1 MHHIILG
8 AGPAGVTA
16 AETLRKLA
24 PHDRITLIGDEPEP
38 PYGRMAIPY
47 LLAGD
52 IQEQGTHLRKRDDH
66 FDTHGIEVV
75 RDRCLRLDPEQDRV
89 TLESGSVLDFDRL
102 LVATGSSPV
111 TPPIPGTDL
120 PGVQGCWTLENAR
133 EIAARV
139 GPGKEAVLIGAGFI
153 GCIILEAMVASGSR
167 LTVVEL
173 GDRMVPRMLNPTAGG
188 MLKSWCEAKGV
199 TVHTDASVEAIG
211 QAGERLSVTLKGGDT
226 LPADVVVTATGVRS
240 NTGFLEGSG
249 VKTDAG
255 VLVDHHMQTNRE
267 GVFAA
272 GDVAQALDFST
283 GAWEVQAIQPTA
295 VEHGRLA
302 AMNMVNAGAIRH
314 DGSLNMNVL
323 DTLGLLSA
331 SFGQWQG
338 VEGGDAAEALDSAD
352 FRYLGLQFDGE
363 CLVGATSIGHSEH
376 VGVLRGLIQ
385 GKKPLGRWKAALM
398 ENPTRLM
405 EAYVGL
411 THGFRS

>member
-1 MHHIILG
+1 MHHVILG
-8 AGPAGVTA
+8 VGPAGVTA
-16 AETLRKLA
+16 AETLRNSDPSA
-24 PHDRITLIGDEPEP
+24 QITLIGDEPEP

-52 IQEQGTHLRKRDDH
+52 ISEQGTYLRKGDGH
-66 FDTHGIEVV
+66 FTDQGIEVL
-75 RDRCLRLDPEQDRV
+75 RDRCVALAADRNQIRLA
-89 TLESGSVLDFDRL
+89 SGAEMDFDRL
-102 LVATGSSPV
+102 LIATGSSPV
-111 TPPIPGTDL
+111 KPPIPGTDL
-120 PGVQGCWTLENAR
+120 PGVQGCWTLEDAR
-133 EIAARV
+133 EIGRRV

-153 GCIILEAMVASGSR
+153 GCIILEAMVASGCS

-199 TVHTDASVEAIG
+199 RVHTDASVEAIG
-211 QAGERLSVTLKGGDT
+211 QDGDRLRVTLEGGDN
-226 LPADVVVTATGVRS
+226 LVADVVVTATGVRS
-240 NTGFLEGSG
+240 NMAFLEGSG

-255 VLVDHHMQTNRE
+255 VLVDEHMQTNRN

-283 GAWEVQAIQPTA
+283 GGWEVQAIQPTA
-295 VEHGRLA
+295 VEHGRVA
-302 AMNMVNAGAIRH
+302 AMNMANPGAIRH

-338 VEGGDAAEALDSAD
+338 VEGGDSAESVDAD
-352 FRYLGLQFDGE
+352 DYRYIGLQFDGDR
-363 CLVGATSIGHSEH
+363 LVGATSIGHSEH
-376 VGVLRGLIQ
+376 IGVLRGLIQ
-385 GKKPLGRWKAALM
+385 GRRGLGRWKGVLM
-398 ENPTRLM
+398 NDPTRLM

-411 THGFRS
+411 THGMSG